1 MTTSSSSKPWVAEY
15 APGVPH
21 EVPPVAVSLYEFFAE
36 SVRQHQSSP
45 ALEFFGRRTT
55 YGELQSD
62 IDRAA
67 EGLRRLGVRP
77 GDRVAINLPNCPQHI
92 AAFYAVLRLG
102 AIVVEHNPLYTAAE
116 LERNFRDHGA
126 KVAIAWRKVV
136 PALQQLPDGVRPA
149 TIIDVDLVAALPM
162 KMRLLLK
169 LPIAKAR
176 ESREALT
183 EPVSDTIGWPELLA
197 GGTID
202 PAVPGPAPEDVAL
215 LLYTSGTT
223 GAPKGAML
231 SHANLITNAQQIVAW
246 TPTVSTPGAVVY
258 GVMPMFHAYGLSLGL
273 TYAMSIGAK
282 LVLFPRFDPDMV
294 LDAVRREPADLF
306 AGAPPIYQ
314 KVIARAR
321 ERGVSLQGIGLGVS
335 GAMPLPLDI
344 AAPWEE
350 LTGGMLV
357 EAYGLSET
365 SPALIANP
373 ISDRRRV
380 GWIGVPI
387 SSTDVRI
394 VDPEE
399 PTRELPF
406 GEAGEILGRGPQV
419 YLGYWGKPEETAETF
434 VPADD
439 GGADWFRTGDIGV
452 MDEHGFIRVVDRIKE
467 LIITGG
473 FNVGPSEVENV
484 LRDHPAIQDLAV
496 VGLPDATSG
505 EAVVAAVVLAEGATL
520 DESAIR
526 TWARERLTP
535 YKVPK
540 RVVAIDELPR
550 NILGKVLRRQAR
562 LGLLESED

>member
-1 MTTSSSSKPWVAEY
+1 MTTTSSSKPWLAAY

-21 EVPPVAVSLYEFFAE
+21 EVPPVTVSLHEFFAD
-36 SVRQHQSSP
+36 SAARHPNAP

-55 YGELQSD
+55 YHELQSE

-67 EGLRRLGVRP
+67 EGLRLLGVRP

-92 AAFYAVLRLG
+92 AAFYAILRLG

-136 PALQQLPDGVRPA
+136 PALQQLPADVRPD
-149 TIIDVDLVAALPM
+149 TIIDVDLVAALPPR
-162 KMRLLLK
+162 MRLMLR
-169 LPIAKAR
+169 LPIRKAR
-176 ESREALT
+176 EARAALT
-183 EPVSDTIGWPELLA
+183 EEVVGTIGWPLLLA
-197 GGTID
+197 DSPID
-202 PAVPGPAPEDVAL
+202 PAIPGPAPEDTAL

-246 TPTVSTPGAVVY
+246 TPTVSAPGAVVY

-350 LTGGMLV
+350 MTGGMLV

-373 ISDRRRV
+373 ISELRRV

-387 SSTDVRI
+387 SSTDVRV

-399 PTRELPF
+399 PTREVPL
-406 GEAGEILGRGPQV
+406 GEQGEIVGRGPQV
-419 YLGYWGKPEETAETF
+419 YQGYWGRPEETAATF
-434 VPADD
+434 VRADD

-452 MDEHGFIRVVDRIKE
+452 MDEHGFVRVVDRIKE
-467 LIITGG
+467 LVITGG
-473 FNVGPSEVENV
+473 FNVAPSEVEQA
-484 LRDHPAIQDLAV
+484 LREHPSIEDLAV
-496 VGLPDATSG
+496 VGLPDPSSG
-505 EAVVAAVVLAEGATL
+505 EAVVAAVVLAEGAEL
-520 DESAIR
+520 DEAAIR
-526 TWARERLTP
+526 AWARERLTP

-540 RVVAIDELPR
+540 RIIAIDELPR
-550 NILGKVLRRQAR
+550 NILGKVLRRQVR
-562 LGLLESED
+562 LDLEAKG